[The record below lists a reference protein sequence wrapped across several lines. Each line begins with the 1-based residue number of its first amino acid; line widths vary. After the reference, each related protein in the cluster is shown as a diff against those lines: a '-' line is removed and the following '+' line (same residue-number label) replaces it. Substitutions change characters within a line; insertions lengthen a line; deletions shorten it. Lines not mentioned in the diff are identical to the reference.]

1 MTASPVAAGLVG
13 ANPGPA
19 VHIALLGIVVVIAL
33 LVFGIVRWRNKREAA
48 EAAIHSSTDSGDKK
62 DT

>member
-1 MTASPVAAGLVG
+1 MTASLVAAGLVG

-19 VHIALLGIVVVIAL
+19 VHITLLGIVVVIAVV
-33 LVFGIVRWRNKREAA
+33 VFGIVRWRNKREAA
-48 EAAIHSSTDSGDKK
+48 DAAIHSSTDSGSKK